1 MTRLQSD
8 DILNIPSQLE
18 AYDEE
23 LLAKTGYNLRQIA
36 CRAVELKEED
46 GLAVI
51 SRLRV
56 GVVPIRWGQGV
67 IEGFCEATAGIISH
81 LGFDTFVAGQ
91 ADISG
96 LAEAYETNADV
107 IFLSDDNDFVALST
121 YTRQYVHNAEATGK
135 GFAAGLDLM
144 VGGLS
149 GQKVLVLGCGS
160 VGRSATATLL
170 SYGAKPSIYDIN
182 SEYSR
187 ELAGSIA
194 GPDSD
199 RITIEQDF
207 RSALAGHRLIVDATN
222 AAEIIH
228 AVDISPQTFIVAPGM
243 PPGLSRDALNKVSD
257 RLLHDPLQIGVAT
270 MGMATVKQLIENNT
284 PSLKRSHARKTR

>member
-23 LLAKTGYNLRQIA
+23 LLAKTGHNLRQIA

-67 IEGFCEATAGIISH
+67 IEGFCEATAGILRH

-91 ADISG
+91 AEISG

-107 IFLSDDNDFVALST
+107 IFLSDDNDFVALNTS
-121 YTRQYVHNAEATGK
+121 TRQYVHNAEATGK
-135 GFAAGLDLM
+135 GFVAGLDLM
-144 VGGLS
+144 AGGL
-149 GQKVLVLGCGS
+149 GDQKVLVLGCGS
-160 VGRSATATLL
+160 VGRSATSALL
-170 SYGAKPSIYDIN
+170 SYGAKPSVYDIN

-187 ELAGSIA
+187 ELMGSIS

-199 RITIEQDF
+199 RITIERDCDA
-207 RSALAGHRLIVDATN
+207 ALAGHTLIVDATN
-222 AAEIIH
+222 AAGIIH
-228 AVDISPQTFIVAPGM
+228 AKNISPQTFIAAPGM
-243 PPGLSRDALNKVSD
+243 PLGLSRDALEKVSD

-270 MGMATVKQLIENNT
+270 MGMAIVKQI
-284 PSLKRSHARKTR
+284 SQIDRK